1 MRTLAVLLD
10 GLTPCSSPRTA
21 LGIRKKEDV
30 EIPSN
35 GRGLV
40 SLPGGGLG
48 ERRSGAREGTHFPIN
63 HKAALENELN

>member
-10 GLTPCSSPRTA
+10 GLTPCSSPR
-21 LGIRKKEDV
+21 IRKKEDV